1 MEGPRAPVLTVD
13 TLLQVADNALRALFA
28 PARPNRTPPGLPD
41 PTPLAEADRRHV
53 AGLMRVNHAGEIAAQ
68 ALYHGQALMAR
79 GAQTRDFLLQAAA
92 EEGDHLAW
100 CEQRLTELGERTS
113 LLNPLWY
120 AGSFAIGATAAA
132 LSDRLSL
139 GLVAEIERQVEGHLA
154 LHLERLPSTDLRSRR
169 ILETMQSDEIGHASA
184 ALSRG
189 AADLPLVVRQ
199 AMGMT
204 SKLMT
209 RLAYWI

>member
-1 MEGPRAPVLTVD
+1 MESPRAPVLTVD
-13 TLLQVADNALRALFA
+13 SLLQAADNALRALFA
-28 PARPNRTPPGLPD
+28 PARPNRTPPDLPD
-41 PTPLAEADRRHV
+41 PSPLAEAERRHV

-79 GAQTRDFLLQAAA
+79 GAQTRDFLLRSAA

-120 AGSFAIGATAAA
+120 AGSFAIGAAAAA
-132 LSDRLSL
+132 LSDQLSL
-139 GLVAEIERQVEGHLA
+139 GFVAETERQVEGHLA
-154 LHLERLPSTDLRSRR
+154 EHLERLPDTDLRSRR
-169 ILETMQSDEIGHASA
+169 ILETMQREEIGHAQA
-184 ALSRG
+184 AHSRG
-189 AADLPLVVRQ
+189 AAELPPLVRQ
-199 AMGMT
+199 GMGMT
-204 SKLMT
+204 SKIMT